1 MGCLLGA
8 GPGHSPPWKR
18 LLLTGILI
26 ASCTCSA
33 SLEPPSPTSP
43 DPLTA
48 VARACLPVPEG
59 PNGLLPPSWF
69 RKHKTR
75 LETMIYPHQ
84 GLPAPGH
91 TAGPE
96 TLDTSGDLIEAG
108 DTAVEGGR
116 ASSNGVMLLTFPSAV
131 RGVIQSDLNYSV
143 VLECLA
149 SYITPKPTMHWTF
162 EGKPYD
168 TGKML
173 IIRSLSSEHLGSY
186 MCIAKNSLGEY
197 ASTPVTLSLP
207 QDDVGP
213 TEAEPIEPDPVLS
226 VSGGAA
232 IALLLAANMGGAILI
247 GSVSFT
253 IVQSLR
259 ASQRGRRMCC

>member
-1 MGCLLGA
+1 
-8 GPGHSPPWKR
+8 
-18 LLLTGILI
+18 
-26 ASCTCSA
+26 
-33 SLEPPSPTSP
+33 
-43 DPLTA
+43 
-48 VARACLPVPEG
+48 
-59 PNGLLPPSWF
+59 
-69 RKHKTR
+69 
-75 LETMIYPHQ
+75 MIYPHQ

-259 ASQRGRRMCC
+259 CVLSFTPVCLLMSTQRPQTQSSLCSRCPLSSPETQSSLCSKREAPPIASPTKL